1 MIFLLWHALKRSNN
15 LPVPDG
21 ALRHSAP
28 GNLTDAFSA
37 LVLP

>member
-1 MIFLLWHALKRSNN
+1 MTFLLWHALKRSNN
-15 LPVPDG
+15 LPVLDG
-21 ALRHSAP
+21 ALRHPAP